1 MAVFDFLVR
10 KEGFPRKGEMVEGQM
25 VWVRLKR
32 LEAEQSA
39 WDLVEFTGEWDEGPQ
54 TVGDTGQWLGA

>member
-1 MAVFDFLVR
+1 MAVFDLLVR
-10 KEGFPRKGEMVEGQM
+10 KEGFPRKGEMEGQM

>member
-1 MAVFDFLVR
+1 MALFDFLVR
-10 KEGFPRKGEMVEGQM
+10 KEGFPRKGEMVEGQT

-54 TVGDTGQWLGA
+54 TVRDTG